1 MDQNFADK
9 ITKLRKSK
17 NMTQQELAE
26 QLGVT
31 NKAVSRWET
40 GEGYP
45 EVTLLIDLAQV
56 FGVTVDY
63 LFQKGNSSTEMNQL
77 RGKEGATKRKGNLP
91 YRKEKLIWID
101 FLSFVMPLFS
111 LLLFILLLCIPALGG
126 GLSFC
131 LFLLFW
137 GISLYF
143 RKNYYWKLREE
154 LEEGEKTTAWCTW
167 YRLLCILLFFP
178 IQSIVK
184 NTFFIPLA
192 ERDFFELF
200 KLLGEVAD
208 ENWRVVALYVN
219 LLLIALSLLLTGAL
233 YIWGIY
239 FVTANEK
246 DVNHPPRILF
256 WLYDSLDSLDR
267 VQHIKLDVFHG
278 VTVIC
283 LFSFFYLNL
292 DKIGMKDDGLMIK
305 SNRLW
310 LCVTVIGI
318 VFIYAAALFCFFQL
332 IIKNI
337 PKKYFYRNCIVLSL
351 VAAGICV
358 SGQRVYI
365 VTNTGRIVDPD
376 AVMNWD
382 LVSSALQLNH
392 TILFVFLLFAFV
404 IFITF
409 NRQARK

>member
-192 ERDFFELF
+192 ERDFF

-351 VAAGICV
+351 LAAGICV

-392 TILFVFLLFAFV
+392 MILFVFLLFAFV